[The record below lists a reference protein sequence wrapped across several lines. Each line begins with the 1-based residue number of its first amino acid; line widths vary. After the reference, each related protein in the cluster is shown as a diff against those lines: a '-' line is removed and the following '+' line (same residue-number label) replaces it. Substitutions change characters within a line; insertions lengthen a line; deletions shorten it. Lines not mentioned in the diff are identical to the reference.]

1 MYSITVGETE
11 YNIEP
16 IAGDSLKGKVN
27 GNDYQL
33 DLTGKSEAFHVIHK
47 HRSYQVDVVKADLKA
62 KSFVLMVNN
71 NLYELDARDRF
82 DLLLEELGMS
92 DLAAGA
98 VNDLKA
104 PMPGL
109 VLSVEVEEG
118 QQVAKGE
125 PLLVL
130 EAMKM
135 ENVLK
140 AEQDAV
146 VKGIGAEIGQAVEKN
161 QVLIEFEA

>member
-1 MYSITVGETE
+1 M
-11 YNIEP
+11 YNITIGEAEYQLEP
-16 IAGDSLKGKVN
+16 ASADSLRGKIN
-27 GNDYQL
+27 GKDYRL
-33 DLTGKSEAFHVIHK
+33 DMVGKADAFHIIHNN
-47 HRSYQVDVVKADLKA
+47 RSYQVDIVKADFEG

-71 NLYELDARDRF
+71 NLYELNARDRF
-82 DLLLEELGMS
+82 DLLLEELGME

-118 QQVAKGE
+118 QQVAKGDA
-125 PLLVL
+125 LLVL

-140 AEQDAV
+140 AEQDAI
-146 VKGIGAEIGQAVEKN
+146 VKGIGAQVGQAVEKN